1 MINVTQRNSR
11 NARNIMK
18 MWQYITIG
26 YQDKCIHVFMFITT
40 AAWHCMLHWN
50 NFTTTVVLAATIA
63 LHNVLHM
70 YIYHMCCTYI
80 FITYHICGTNNG
92 NKTCRSA
99 PTCMDVPQ
107 LFSHFILF
115 SASPQSHLHL
125 ILTKLNMAGIFTI
138 IDIIFNTLGIHWRS
152 QFPVFQNTGK
162 SSIFFPWKFFVTKS

>member
-1 MINVTQRNSR
+1 MTIYHYRLSRQMHTCLHVHHNCSMALQQFHYNS
-11 NARNIMK
+11 
-18 MWQYITIG
+18 
-26 YQDKCIHVFMFITT
+26 C
-40 AAWHCMLHWN
+40 
-50 NFTTTVVLAATIA
+50 AATIA

-99 PTCMDVPQ
+99 PTSMDVPQ

-115 SASPQSHLHL
+115 SASPQSHLHQ

-138 IDIIFNTLGIHWRS
+138 IDIIFNTLGIH
-152 QFPVFQNTGK
+152 
-162 SSIFFPWKFFVTKS
+162 